1 MNYVNQLNQMN
12 KKIKY
17 LLLTIGF
24 IFIEY
29 VLIDLIMFS
38 YFLKHQKVDGSE
50 NESNKLTY
58 LLLFILLIVTFFLI
72 KYLYVLIMVFVKKNN
87 P

>member
-1 MNYVNQLNQMN
+1 MS

-17 LLLTIGF
+17 LLLIIGI

-29 VLIDLIMFS
+29 ILINLIMFS

-72 KYLYVLIMVFVKKNN
+72 KYFYKLIMIFVKK
-87 P
+87 